1 MKLLQGRL
9 AVIKVA
15 RIVSILGDADNGLF
29 GAKRVK
35 LSFEDNTYEVSA
47 YAKKLSDLDFL
58 VEILTA
64 LMGIE
69 IGLPIPEPV
78 IAISVD
84 GSEAWFASIDV
95 KYPDLSK
102 RLLIENSQVDLN
114 TPKNKAVFSKLAS
127 WRLITDAISFDEW
140 IANGDRNPGNVI
152 YDGKDQFYLIDH
164 NLAMRLPFSPDAP
177 INNTLLTIKLFFT
190 DDELSKQRLKN
201 TISHTINN
209 LSPDIPQKIADNLLK
224 QANNLDAEIL
234 INMVEFLKQRLQY
247 LTAITDK
254 KIATKQISL

>member
-1 MKLLQGRL
+1 
-9 AVIKVA
+9 VIKVA
-15 RIVSILGDADNGLF
+15 RIVSILGDADNGVF
-29 GAKRVK
+29 SAKRVK
-35 LSFEDNTYEVSA
+35 ILFEDSNYEVSA

-78 IAISVD
+78 IAISED
-84 GSEAWFASIDV
+84 GTEAWFASIDV
-95 KYPDLSK
+95 KHPDLSK
-102 RLLIENSQVDLN
+102 RLLVKNDQVDLN
-114 TPKNKAVFSKLAS
+114 TPQNKTVFLKLAG
-127 WRLITDAISFDEW
+127 WRLITDAIGFDEW

-164 NLAMRLPFSPDAP
+164 NMAMRLPFSPDAP
-177 INNTLLTIKLFFT
+177 INNMLLTIKLFFT

-201 TISHTINN
+201 TISHTISTLN
-209 LSPDIPQKIADNLLK
+209 PDIPQKIADSLLK
-224 QANNLDAEIL
+224 QANNLDTDIL
-234 INMVEFLKQRLQY
+234 TNMVEFLKQRLQY

-254 KIATKQISL
+254 KIATKQILL

>member
-1 MKLLQGRL
+1 MQGRL

-15 RIVSILGDADNGLF
+15 RIVSVLGDADNGLF

-35 LSFEDNTYEVSA
+35 LLFEENNYEVSA

-78 IAISVD
+78 IAISEN
-84 GSEAWFASIDV
+84 GREAWFASIDV
-95 KYPDLSK
+95 KHPDLSK
-102 RLLIENSQVDLN
+102 RLLIENNEITN
-114 TPKNKAVFSKLAS
+114 TPKNKSILSKLAN
-127 WRLITDAISFDEW
+127 WMLITDAISFDEW
-140 IANGDRNPGNVI
+140 IANGDRNIGNVL
-152 YDGKDQFYLIDH
+152 YDGQDQFYLIDH
-164 NLAMRLPFSPDAP
+164 NMAMRLPFSPDAP
-177 INNTLLTIKLFFT
+177 INNMLLTIKLLFT

-201 TISHTINN
+201 TINHTITT

-224 QANNLDAEIL
+224 QASNLDAEIL